1 MKNREKRVGISQS
14 WYSRSLGSEIHE
26 DIFIRKC
33 VRNIYLKH
41 GILTSEPYI
50 NRYPERISI
59 KFFMFCTD
67 SSQYK
72 IQWEL
77 YSLLKSLLVLKY
89 NKNIDISF
97 KQSPHLLFNS
107 KILTD
112 FLKVKMEQNPLQSKM
127 TLKRLFVQIDT
138 ELKKWDGKKKVKKH
152 FSKMSKMSKMS
163 KKSKKF

>member
-1 MKNREKRVGISQS
+1 MSS
-14 WYSRSLGSEIHE
+14 HE
-26 DIFIRKC
+26 DIFIRKLI
-33 VRNIYLKH
+33 RNIYLKH

-67 SSQYK
+67 ASQYK
-72 IQWEL
+72 IQL
-77 YSLLKSLLVLKY
+77 LILGLLKSILVLKY

-112 FLKVKMEQNPLQSKM
+112 FLKVKMEQNPSQSRM
-127 TLKRLFVQIDT
+127 TLKRLFGQIDS
-138 ELKKWDGKKKVKKH
+138 ELKKWDGKKRVNKARN
-152 FSKMSKMSKMS
+152 FTGSKRSPKR
-163 KKSKKF
+163 